1 MRVLYNKERLD
12 PTKYGDEKI
21 IREST
26 MTQTQ
31 FDPKSPTYLYLTLKA
46 NSIEDE
52 TDFIQ
57 FGQVDQVEYTQMK
70 V

>member
-1 MRVLYNKERLD
+1 MRLLYNKESFD
-12 PTKYGDEKI
+12 QTKYGPDKI

-31 FDPKSPTYLYLTLKA
+31 FNPKDPEYIYLNLKVHE
-46 NSIEDE
+46 IEDE

-57 FGQVDQVEYTQMK
+57 FGQVDQTEIT
-70 V
+70 